1 VRVRRALGPFAVA
14 ALALA
19 CTQGGP
25 GLPSET
31 HAPTRSPAVT
41 PAPGPIRG
49 ERLLVLMDDGN
60 VAVVGADGGGL
71 RRLTEYASNGVTVE
85 VRHPVWSPDGRSVA
99 WSELEIGDQ
108 GARSRIVSSG
118 PDGSRRTEFPVDTG
132 AFFLQWD
139 PTSSRIAYLGNFQ
152 GSVGM
157 GVAGRAPIGSPVATT
172 LGVGRPFYLS
182 WAPGGLELLVH
193 VGDET
198 LGRLDLEGELRD
210 IGDTP
215 GIFQAPVWLADGR
228 MFYATAQRDRQA
240 LVVRDGDRL
249 RELVEFEG
257 AIEFVVDPRGERI
270 AYRVDAGGGP
280 GGVEVVDTETARSQV
295 VSDPPTF
302 AFQWSPDGER
312 LLLLTQDE
320 DGEAGAHR
328 WLVWDGE
335 VARPVGPAFVPSP
348 AFLRDYVPFYG
359 QFAQAMTPWSPDG
372 GAFAFAG
379 LIGDRAGIW
388 VQDLRAADPAFVLE
402 GGSVVAWS
410 PTPTCRPSVDCAS
423 VLSETTVFDAAGGMP
438 FFEQLVTRFYE
449 GVAGDPVLRPLY
461 PDDLA
466 PSTRHLTLF
475 LAQYWGGPTTYDEE
489 RGHPRLRMRHA
500 PFAVGPA
507 ERDRWLVHMRAAVA
521 TMTPP
526 EPVERALLDYFEM
539 AAEAMRNRD

>member
-1 VRVRRALGPFAVA
+1 MA
-14 ALALA
+14 ALTVA
-19 CTQGGP
+19 CTQGGSAQPP
-25 GLPSET
+25 GTPGPS
-31 HAPTRSPAVT
+31 RSPAVT
-41 PAPGPIRG
+41 PDVGQIRA

-60 VAVVGADGGGL
+60 VVVVRADGEDPQ
-71 RRLTEYASNGVTVE
+71 RLTEFDSDAVTVE

-99 WSELEIGDQ
+99 WAELEIGDQ
-108 GARSRIVSSG
+108 GARPRIVSTD

-157 GVAGRAPIGSPVATT
+157 GVAGRAPIGDPVATT

-193 VGDET
+193 VGDAT
-198 LGRLDLEGELRD
+198 LGRLDLQGELRD
-210 IGDTP
+210 LGDAP

-228 MFYATAQRDRQA
+228 MFYATAERDRQT

-270 AYRVDAGGGP
+270 AYRVDDVAGP
-280 GGVEVVDTETARSQV
+280 GGVEVIDTTTASSQV
-295 VSDPPTF
+295 VSASPTF

-312 LLLLTQDE
+312 LLLLTPDE
-320 DGEAGAHR
+320 DGETGGHR
-328 WLVWDGE
+328 WLVWDGD

-348 AFLRDYVPFYG
+348 SFLRDYVPFYG

-379 LIGDRAGIW
+379 RIGDRTGVW
-388 VQDLRAADPAFVLE
+388 VQDLRAVDPTFVLE

-438 FFEQLVTRFYE
+438 FFEQLVRLFYE
-449 GVAGDPVLRPLY
+449 GVASDPVLRPLY

-521 TMTPP
+521 TMAPP
-526 EPVERALLDYFEM
+526 EPIERALVDYFEM